1 MIEVDLFISIPVVDM
16 YVSGIGHPFI
26 SKPPGHTVL
35 LTGGGV
41 GQAT

>member
-1 MIEVDLFISIPVVDM
+1 MIEVDFFLSIPVVEI
-16 YVSGIGHPFI
+16 YVSGSGHPFI

-41 GQAT
+41 GQDT